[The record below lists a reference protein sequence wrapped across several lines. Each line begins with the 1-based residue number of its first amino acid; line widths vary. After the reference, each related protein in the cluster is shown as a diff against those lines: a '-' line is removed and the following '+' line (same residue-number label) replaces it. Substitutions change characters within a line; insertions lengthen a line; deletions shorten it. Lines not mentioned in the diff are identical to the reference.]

1 MTAAEALAALADGE
15 DYLHEVAINDLLRE
29 AGFAPRSPSTHS
41 YDAGDAFEAVTP
53 KYRLVGKTEAFMVIP
68 RPVVRSSPRPA
79 VTRQLVTPPKPVK
92 RLRGKSKIVYPKPVR
107 RVVGKSTPEPL
118 GTRRVQN
125 DMFTTPLTQR
135 RQPQPYSMVFFE

>member
-15 DYLHEVAINDLLRE
+15 DHLHEVAINDLLRE
-29 AGFAPRSPSTHS
+29 AGVPPRSPSTQP
-41 YDAGDAFEAVTP
+41 YDAVDPFEAVTP
-53 KYRLVGKTEAFMVIP
+53 KYRLVGKTEAFMVVP

-107 RVVGKSTPEPL
+107 RVVGKSAPTPL
-118 GTRRVQN
+118 GTHREHH
-125 DMFTTPLTQR
+125 DMFTTPLTRR
-135 RQPQPYSMVFFE
+135 RQPQQYSMVF